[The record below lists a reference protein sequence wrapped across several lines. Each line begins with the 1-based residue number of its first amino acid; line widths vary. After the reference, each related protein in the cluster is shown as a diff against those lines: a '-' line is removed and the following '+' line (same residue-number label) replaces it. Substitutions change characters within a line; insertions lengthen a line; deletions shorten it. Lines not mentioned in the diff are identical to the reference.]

1 MDIPPKGPVFHY
13 RSRESF
19 VGVSAADVVYSS
31 NRSTYGP
38 PVDTEGLVLLPD
50 GGAEGGKRFL
60 GVPDDNR
67 SAILPEVVASVA
79 GRGDGVRGNGGGG
92 RAPAHGVTPLAIWV
106 GFGVMAPTE

>member
-79 GRGDGVRGNGGGG
+79 GRGVAVSGKG
-92 RAPAHGVTPLAIWV
+92 RAGGPTPYRAARIDL
-106 GFGVMAPTE
+106 PRQ